1 MLATLSG
8 PVAAPIGIPLANGN
22 RVFFEA
28 LNAKGGIA
36 GKYKVNLV
44 EADNKYDPAE
54 TVKQYAATKD
64 KVVGFVQVLGTPPL
78 LALLQSLND
87 DKVTAGPATLDAVW
101 QTQKYLLPIQ
111 PPYQIQAINGLSYY
125 VQQAGKDKVVC
136 SLVIDSSYGQAGEQG
151 LDYAA
156 QQLGVKIAVKQT
168 YKQGDT
174 DFTAQINAFKDGK
187 CDMVWLTSLP
197 DATGGILG
205 RAAQANF
212 TPQWIAQSPSWLAA
226 FAAAPIA
233 PYLAAHLWLMADAG
247 PQWGD
252 ASVPGMAQMLNDVKA
267 SKIDPNQKPDGYFGF
282 GYVEA
287 WAFAQVLGQAV
298 KNGDLSHDG
307 IQKAISDLGKLQ
319 FQGLSPD
326 AVIGAPG
333 VRQAPRANSIQKI
346 TPDTLATNGA
356 TTPLV
361 QSIESD
367 AAKAYTLPT
376 S

>member
-54 TVKQYAATKD
+54 TVKQYAAIKD
-64 KVVGFVQVLGTPPL
+64 KVVGLVQILGTPTTQ
-78 LALLQSLND
+78 AVLQSLTE
-87 DKVTAGPATLDAVW
+87 DKVTAQPATLDAPW
-101 QTQKYLLPIQ
+101 QNQKYLLPIQ
-111 PPYQIQAINGLSYY
+111 APYQIQAINGLSYY
-125 VQQAGKDKVVC
+125 VQQNGAGKVVC

-151 LDYAA
+151 LEYAA
-156 QQLGVKIAVKQT
+156 QQLGTKVSVKQT

-174 DFTAQINAFKDGK
+174 DFTAQINALKDGK
-187 CDMVWLTSLP
+187 CDMVWITSLP
-197 DATGGILG
+197 DATGSILG

-212 TPQWIAQSPSWLAA
+212 TPQWIAQSPSWLSA

-252 ASVPGMAQMLNDVKA
+252 TSVPGMAQMLNDIKA
-267 SKIDPNQKPDGYFGF
+267 SKVDPNQKPDGYFGF
-282 GYVEA
+282 GYLEA
-287 WAFAQVLGQAV
+287 WAYAQVLEQAV
-298 KNGDLSHDG
+298 KNGDLSRDG
-307 IQKAISDLGKLQ
+307 TQKAITDLGKLQ

-326 AVIGAPG
+326 AVIGPPG

-361 QSIESD
+361 QSVQSD
-367 AAKAYTLPT
+367 AAKSYTFP